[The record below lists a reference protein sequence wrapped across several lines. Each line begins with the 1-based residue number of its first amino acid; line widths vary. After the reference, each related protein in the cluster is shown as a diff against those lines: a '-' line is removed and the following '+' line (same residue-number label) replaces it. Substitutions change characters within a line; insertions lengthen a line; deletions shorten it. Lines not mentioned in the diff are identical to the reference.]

1 MNCLRHFSVCKPVV
15 VTDIV
20 LQPRHPVD
28 VGGVRERGGGR
39 CSGPEGSDRC
49 DVGRDESRRSWVD
62 LDFGEKLHPA
72 AQSGSPHTAS
82 LTGKCVWRRQRNSH
96 RFEPFRAARWAR
108 ARPARRVLAGQLDCV
123 EAEFGRGRD
132 ERGELSVVERGVR
145 LGLNGGLRAS
155 DRHQFAGH
163 RHRSEH
169 CRGRTEAV

>member
-49 DVGRDESRRSWVD
+49 DVGRDESRRSWAD

-72 AQSGSPHTAS
+72 AQSGSPHTAAPS
-82 LTGKCVWRRQRNSH
+82 RPVWEAATAT
-96 RFEPFRAARWAR
+96 FAPLRAVSGGAAGACASGEAR
-108 ARPARRVLAGQLDCV
+108 ARGAAGLRR
-123 EAEFGRGRD
+123 
-132 ERGELSVVERGVR
+132 SGVR
-145 LGLNGGLRAS
+145 PGPR
-155 DRHQFAGH
+155 RT
-163 RHRSEH
+163 
-169 CRGRTEAV
+169 GRTGGSGEGSSTGIEWRAPGFRSTSVRWAPTSVGTLSRPD